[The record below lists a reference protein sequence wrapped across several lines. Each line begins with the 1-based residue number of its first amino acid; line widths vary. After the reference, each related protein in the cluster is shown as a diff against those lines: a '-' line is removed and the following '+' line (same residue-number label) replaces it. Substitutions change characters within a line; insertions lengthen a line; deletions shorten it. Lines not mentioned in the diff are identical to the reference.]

1 MLECFTKK
9 TSKGTELATP
19 VAAILKKAKCQQ
31 STEDSN
37 DEDNGPTEPMSKQ
50 PKKVGAIM

>member
-9 TSKGTELATP
+9 ILKGTELAIL
-19 VAAILKKAKCQQ
+19 VVAILKKAKYQQ

-50 PKKVGAIM
+50 PKKVGTIM

>member
-9 TSKGTELATP
+9 TSKDTELATP